1 MKSIRT
7 KIIVGIILCS
17 TITAV
22 LIGGLAMINSA
33 SLASGDT
40 QERMRMTSQIHS
52 KELSATI
59 ERIEQSVNLL
69 CDEVMRNFDYNA
81 FIGDKAYADEF
92 TEEIMDTVLDFSRQ
106 TEGAVTAYVRYN
118 PTYSNPTSG
127 CFISRNSMSEDFT
140 ILTPTDF
147 SMYDED
153 DAAHVGWYYTPIK
166 NGSAL
171 WMEPYLNEN
180 INVYMISYIIP
191 LFADDGTA
199 IGVIGMDIDFS
210 KLTEEVAA
218 ASIYETGYAFLTNR
232 QGNVMFH
239 EGVETGTALTDL
251 DKSFADVVTSFSNE
265 AMEGVVQ
272 DYSYQ
277 GVNKQMVY
285 YSLPNDMMLILTAP
299 KMEIYS
305 DANELVGMILV
316 AEVVA
321 VIISVV
327 IGIIVGGGISKPIG
341 MLTRV
346 IGQTAQ
352 LNFLPTADGQQLR
365 KQKDE
370 IGVMAREI
378 HGMRKILREM
388 VEQMNTAESTI
399 LGSMDNLNVIMKE
412 NSVRAGDNSAATQE
426 MAAGMQEASANT
438 AHIVNSIDVVKRN
451 SENIY
456 KLAQDGEENSEE
468 VLKRAGE
475 MERISKESSD
485 KTNSMYE
492 VMKQKTDQAIE
503 QSKAVQRIN
512 ELTEAIK
519 EISSQTN
526 LLALNANIE
535 AARAGE
541 AGRGFAVVA
550 TEIGSLADQTL
561 NTVDNI
567 NVIVGEV
574 NTAVSNMTE
583 CITTMMNFLE
593 STVLGD
599 YTLFRDSGNQYRMDA
614 DSFISVM
621 TQIKAAVQELD
632 EYMTEI
638 LTAVEDINDTV
649 AQSST
654 GINAI
659 AEKSSETE
667 STTAEGYEKLQESR
681 ESIVALR
688 NIVDRFHV

>member
-33 SLASGDT
+33 NLASGDT

-118 PTYSNPTSG
+118 PAYSNPTSG

-191 LFADDGTA
+191 LYVDDGTA

-305 DANELVGMILV
+305 DANKLVGMILA
-316 AEVVA
+316 AEVIA
-321 VIISVV
+321 IIISVV

-346 IGQTAQ
+346 IEQTAQ

-378 HGMRKILREM
+378 HSMRKILREM

>member
-40 QERMRMTSQIHS
+40 QEKMRMTSQIHS

-69 CDEVMRNFDYNA
+69 CDEVMRDFDYNA
-81 FIGDKAYADEF
+81 FIGDNAYADEF
-92 TEEIMDTVLDFSRQ
+92 TEEIMETVLDFSRQ

-118 PTYSNPTSG
+118 PSYSNPTSG
-127 CFISRNSMSEDFT
+127 CFISRNSMEEDFT

-191 LFADDGTA
+191 LYADDGTA

-218 ASIYETGYAFLTNR
+218 ATIYETGYAFLTNR

-305 DANELVGMILV
+305 DANKLVGMILV

-321 VIISVV
+321 IIISIV
-327 IGIIVGGGISKPIG
+327 IGIVVGGGISKPIG

-346 IGQTAQ
+346 IEQTAQ

-512 ELTEAIK
+512 ELTDAIK

>member
-40 QERMRMTSQIHS
+40 QEKMRMTSQIHS

-69 CDEVMRNFDYNA
+69 CDEVMRDFDYNA
-81 FIGDKAYADEF
+81 FIGDNAYADEF
-92 TEEIMDTVLDFSRQ
+92 TEEIMETVLDFSRQ

-118 PTYSNPTSG
+118 PSYSNPTSG
-127 CFISRNSMSEDFT
+127 CFISRNSMDEDFT

-153 DAAHVGWYYTPIK
+153 DIAHVGWYYTPIK
-166 NGSAL
+166 NGGAM

-191 LFADDGTA
+191 LYADDGTA

-305 DANELVGMILV
+305 DANKLVGMILV

-321 VIISVV
+321 IIISIV
-327 IGIIVGGGISKPIG
+327 IGIVVGGGISKPIG

-346 IGQTAQ
+346 IEQTAQ

-492 VMKQKTDQAIE
+492 VMKKKTDQAIE

-512 ELTEAIK
+512 ELTDAIK

-621 TQIKAAVQELD
+621 AQIKVAVQELD

>member
-17 TITAV
+17 TLTAL

-33 SLASGDT
+33 NLASGDT

-52 KELSATI
+52 QELSGTI
-59 ERIEQSVNLL
+59 ESIEQSVNLL
-69 CDEVMRNFDYNA
+69 CDEIIRDFDYNS
-81 FIGDKAYADEF
+81 FVGDKAYADDF
-92 TEEIMDTVLDFSRQ
+92 TETIMDMVLDFSRR

-118 PTYSNPTSG
+118 PNYSNPTSG
-127 CFISRNSMSEDFT
+127 CFISRSSMEADFE

-166 NGSAL
+166 NGSAM

-199 IGVIGMDIDFS
+199 IGIVGMDIDFS

-232 QGNVMFH
+232 QGTIMFH
-239 EGVETGTALTDL
+239 EALETGTAITDL
-251 DKSFADVVTSFSNE
+251 DKTLAGVVTSFSNE
-265 AMEGVVQ
+265 AMEGVLQ

-277 GVNKQMVY
+277 GTNKQMVY
-285 YSLPNDMMLILTAP
+285 YSLPNDMVLILTAP

-305 DANELVGMILV
+305 DANKLVGMIIVGVLF
-316 AEVVA
+316 A
-321 VIISVV
+321 IIMSTV

-346 IGQTAQ
+346 IEQTAQ

-370 IGVMAREI
+370 IGAMAREI

-399 LGSMDNLNVIMKE
+399 LGSMDNLNLIMKE
-412 NSVRAGDNSAATQE
+412 NSVRAEDNSAATQE

-438 AHIVNSIDVVKRN
+438 AHIVDSIDVVKRN
-451 SENIY
+451 SESIY
-456 KLAQDGEENSEE
+456 QLAHDGEENSEE
-468 VLKRAGE
+468 ILKRAGD

-492 VMKQKTDQAIE
+492 VMKKKTELAIE

-512 ELTEAIK
+512 ELTESIK
-519 EISSQTN
+519 QISSQTN

-583 CITTMMNFLE
+583 CITTMMDFLE
-593 STVLGD
+593 NTVLGD
-599 YTLFRDSGNQYRMDA
+599 YTLFRESGNQYRMDA

-621 TQIKAAVQELD
+621 SQIKTAVQELD
-632 EYMTEI
+632 GYMTEI

-649 AQSST
+649 TQSSD

-667 STTAEGYEKLQESR
+667 STTSEGYEKLQESR

-688 NIVDRFHV
+688 NIVDKFHV

>member
-305 DANELVGMILV
+305 DANKLVGMILV

-346 IGQTAQ
+346 IEQTAQ

-399 LGSMDNLNVIMKE
+399 LGSMDNLNIIMKE

>member
-17 TITAV
+17 TITSL

-40 QERMRMTSQIHS
+40 QERMQMKNQILA
-52 KELSATI
+52 KELNGTI

-69 CDEVMRNFDYNA
+69 SDEIMRGFDYNS
-81 FIGDKAYADEF
+81 FVGDKAYADEF
-92 TEEIMDTVLDFSRQ
+92 TEKIMKSVIDVSTRTD
-106 TEGAVTAYVRYN
+106 GAITAYVRYN
-118 PTYSNPTSG
+118 PAYSNPTSG
-127 CFISRNSMSEDFT
+127 CFISRNSTEESFVALE
-140 ILTPTDF
+140 PTDF
-147 SMYDED
+147 SMYDEND
-153 DAAHVGWYYTPIK
+153 MAHVGWYYAPIQ
-166 NGSAL
+166 NGAAM

-191 LFADDGTA
+191 LFAEDGTA
-199 IGVIGMDIDFS
+199 IGVVGMDIDFS

-218 ASIYETGYAFLTNR
+218 ATIYETGCAFLTNR
-232 QGNVMFH
+232 QGSIMFH
-239 EGVETGTALTDL
+239 RDLEAGTLLTDL
-251 DKSFADVVTSFSNE
+251 HSTLTPVVASFTNA

-277 GVNKQMVY
+277 NENRQMVY
-285 YSLPNDMMLILTAP
+285 YPLANDMILVLTAP
-299 KMEIYS
+299 KMEMYS
-305 DANELVGMILV
+305 DANKLVGMII
-316 AEVVA
+316 VA
-321 VIISVV
+321 VLIAITISIV
-327 IGIIVGGGISKPIG
+327 IGIIVGTGISKPIG

-346 IGQTAQ
+346 IEQTAQ

-370 IGVMAREI
+370 IGGMAREI
-378 HGMRKILREM
+378 HSMRKILREM
-388 VEQMNTAESTI
+388 VEQMNNAESTI
-399 LGSMDNLNVIMKE
+399 LGSVDNLNQIMKE
-412 NSVRAGDNSAATQE
+412 NSVRAGDNSAATQQ

-438 AHIVNSIDVVKRN
+438 EHIVESIDVVKRN

-456 KLAQDGEENSEE
+456 KLAQNGEEDSEE
-468 VLKRAGE
+468 IVKRAGE
-475 MERISKESSD
+475 MERISLESSN
-485 KTNSMYE
+485 KTNHMYE
-492 VMKQKTDQAIE
+492 IMKVKTNQAIE

-512 ELTEAIK
+512 ELTESIK
-519 EISSQTN
+519 QISSQTT

-550 TEIGSLADQTL
+550 TEIGTLADQTL
-561 NTVDNI
+561 DTVDNI

-574 NTAVSNMTE
+574 NTAVGNMTE
-583 CITTMMNFLE
+583 CITTMMEFLE
-593 STVLGD
+593 NTVLGD
-599 YTLFRDSGNQYRMDA
+599 YTVFRESGNQYRVDA
-614 DSFISVM
+614 DTFINVM
-621 TQIKAAVQELD
+621 GQIKGAVQELD

-649 AQSST
+649 AQSSV
-654 GINAI
+654 GISAI

-667 STTAEGYEKLQESR
+667 NTTAEGYEKLQESR

-688 NIVDRFHV
+688 NIVDKFHV